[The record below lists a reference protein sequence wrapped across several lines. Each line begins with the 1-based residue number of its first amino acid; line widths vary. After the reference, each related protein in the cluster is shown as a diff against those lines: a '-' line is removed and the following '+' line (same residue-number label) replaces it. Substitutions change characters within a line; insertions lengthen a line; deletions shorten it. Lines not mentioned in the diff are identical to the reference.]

1 MGSKINKKAMTYLGI
16 LCLTCPVFYYL
27 SIRSGGLSGGSI
39 FLIALMWMPAF
50 AAVCTK
56 LLYDHSI
63 KGIGW
68 RIKGWRGFLLTE
80 LRRTLT
86 YRQLN
91 WVIGIIWYVYHMP
104 LIVFSNYNNGNKLT
118 SAICFF
124 VMVVSMTVIANTLCM
139 KAGSMWP
146 SVVLHASHNLFVQ
159 SIFDQ
164 MTVDKGYTRYITSE
178 FGVGLAL
185 CYAAVAAVV
194 WSRHEKRNIS
204 GKMQEMMIH

>member
-1 MGSKINKKAMTYLGI
+1 MKSKINKKAMTYLGI
-16 LCLTCPVFYYL
+16 LCLTCLVFYYL

-80 LRRTLT
+80 LRRTLD

-91 WVIGIIWYVYHMP
+91 WAIGIIWYVYHMP
-104 LIVFSNYNNGNKLT
+104 LIVFSG
-118 SAICFF
+118 
-124 VMVVSMTVIANTLCM
+124 
-139 KAGSMWP
+139 
-146 SVVLHASHNLFVQ
+146 
-159 SIFDQ
+159 
-164 MTVDKGYTRYITSE
+164 R
-178 FGVGLAL
+178 
-185 CYAAVAAVV
+185 
-194 WSRHEKRNIS
+194 
-204 GKMQEMMIH
+204 